1 MAKKASKAK
10 DLPQVES
17 VYMELPEG
25 EAVFPHLNEPDEFRG
40 SLDFKTGLRVSRD
53 AAASTVREL
62 ERIRDEYFAA
72 MPDSYKTGDEPFVTA
87 PVVRNERDD
96 AGELTGNVIFNAK
109 LNAKGLNRQTGET
122 WDQAPKLW
130 DSEGK
135 RVALT
140 DPPVWSKSV
149 LVLRVEAR
157 PYAMASTK
165 KVGVS
170 LRLRDVMIVELVTG
184 GSGGGSCPVAP
195 RDGYKRPASE
205 GDDQAG
211 AE

>member
-1 MAKKASKAK
+1 MAKKGSKAN

-17 VYMELPEG
+17 VYLELPEG
-25 EAVFPHLNEPDEFRG
+25 EAVFPWLNEPDTKYNQEG
-40 SLDFKTGLRVSRD
+40 DYKTGVRVVD
-53 AAASTVREL
+53 TYAAAVVKEL
-62 ERIRDEYFAA
+62 ERIRDEYFDA
-72 MPDSYKTGDEPFVTA
+72 MPDKYKTGDEPYTKAAVVT
-87 PVVRNERDD
+87 VERDD
-96 AGELTGNVIFNAK
+96 SGNKTGSVIFNAK
-109 LNAKGLNRQTGET
+109 LKAKGEDKAAGET
-122 WDQAPKLW
+122 WEQAPKLW

-140 DPPVWSKSV
+140 DSPIWSKSR

-157 PYAMASTK
+157 PYAMASSK

-170 LRLRDVMIVELVTG
+170 LRLRDVCIVELVTG
-184 GSGGGSCPVAP
+184 GGASSPFAP